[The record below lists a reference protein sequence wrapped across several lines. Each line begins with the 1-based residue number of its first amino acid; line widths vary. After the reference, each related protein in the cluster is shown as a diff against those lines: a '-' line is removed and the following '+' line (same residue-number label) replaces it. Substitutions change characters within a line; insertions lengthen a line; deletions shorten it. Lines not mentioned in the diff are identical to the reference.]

1 MRKAL
6 VCVSLVALA
15 LAGCDKIGG
24 NGGGGSGGQSVSV
37 DPKQVSA
44 ADLQAAVSDPRVKK
58 FYEARGWAPVWDDA
72 HAKDLTAAFAEAGRH
87 GLQGQAFIKE
97 VKQGTTP
104 AAREAALTQNALD
117 YAQALANGVANPK
130 KVFDPYTVPGNDV
143 DVAGGLAQA
152 VQKGNVREWLASLA
166 PQDDEYKALSEAYVR
181 YAAASKGPQRQ
192 PIQPGD
198 KIAPGDKDA
207 RVPQIV
213 AALRSGGYLPADQ
226 AQQQPQAQPQGAK
239 KGAATQQTDAT
250 TYTKAMAAAVSKVQ
264 QDYGIKPDGIVGNST
279 LEALNSGA
287 GERARILAVNLERR
301 RWLNRQAPATRID
314 VNTAATVL
322 TYWKDG
328 QAKDRRVVVAGQ
340 PDWETP
346 EIGAPIVSLVANPDW
361 TIPEKIAKEEI
372 LPKGAAY
379 MAKEQITT
387 KNGRL
392 VQASGDKSALG
403 MVKFNMADPY
413 AIYLHDTPG
422 KAAFGQPERHQS
434 HGCVRVNDALGFARM
449 LADDEG
455 VRDQFEKAMATHKET
470 DVPVPNKIPVR
481 LLYHTAYLDGGKV
494 VFRGDPYGWDDK
506 LAAALGLGG
515 PLRHRVVQ
523 HIHEMGP

>member
-1 MRKAL
+1 MRNVL
-6 VCVSLVALA
+6 VCVSLAALA
-15 LAGCDKIGG
+15 LAGCDKL
-24 NGGGGSGGQSVSV
+24 GGGKGGDQAVSGSVQ
-37 DPKQVSA
+37 QVSA
-44 ADLQAAVSDPRVKK
+44 QDLQAAVSDPRVKR
-58 FYEARGWAPVWDDA
+58 FYEARNWAPVWDDA
-72 HAKDLTAAFAEAGRH
+72 HIKDLTAAFKEAGKH
-87 GLQGQAFIKE
+87 GLQGQGFIKE
-97 VKQGTTP
+97 VKQGATP
-104 AAREAALTQNALD
+104 AEREAALTLNALD
-117 YAQALANGVANPK
+117 YGRALAVGVIQPK
-130 KVFDPYTVPGNDV
+130 KVFDPYTVPGNDPDLV
-143 DVAGGLAQA
+143 GGLSQA

-166 PQDDEYKALSEAYVR
+166 PQDDEYKALSDAYVR
-181 YAAASKGPQRQ
+181 YAAQAEGPQRQ

-207 RVPQIV
+207 RVPQIA
-213 AALRSGGYLPADQ
+213 AALRAGGYVPADQ
-226 AQQQPQAQPQGAK
+226 PAQQPAQQPAAPAK
-239 KGAATQQTDAT
+239 PGDAT
-250 TYTKAMAAAVSKVQ
+250 LYTKAMAGAVAKVQ

-279 LEALNSGA
+279 LEALNAGA
-287 GERARILAVNLERR
+287 AERARILAVNLERR

-328 QAKDRRVVVAGQ
+328 GVKDKRVVVAGQ

-379 MAKEQITT
+379 MAKEQISE

-403 MVKFNMADPY
+403 RVKFNMADPY

-449 LADDEG
+449 IAADEG
-455 VRDQFEKAMATHKET
+455 ITDQFEQALAGGKEKEIAIR
-470 DVPVPNKIPVR
+470 DKIPVR
-481 LLYHTAYLDGGKV
+481 LMYHTAYLDGGQV
-494 VFRGDPYGWDDK
+494 VFRSDPYGWDDK
-506 LAAALGLGG
+506 LAQALGLGG

>member
-6 VCVSLVALA
+6 VCVSLAALA
-15 LAGCDKIGG
+15 LAGCDKMGG

-58 FYEARGWAPVWDDA
+58 FYEARNWAPVWDDA

-117 YAQALANGVANPK
+117 YAQALAVGVANPK
-130 KVFDPYTVPGNDV
+130 KVFDPYTVPANDV

-166 PQDDEYKALSEAYVR
+166 PQDDEYRALSDAYVR

>member
-6 VCVSLVALA
+6 VCVSLTALA
-15 LAGCDKIGG
+15 LAGCDKVGG
-24 NGGGGSGGQSVSV
+24 NGGGGGQSVNVS
-37 DPKQVSA
+37 PQQVSA

-58 FYEARGWAPVWDDA
+58 FYEARNWAPIWDDA
-72 HAKDLTAAFAEAGRH
+72 HARDLTAAFADAGRH

-130 KVFDPYTVPGNDV
+130 KVFDPYTVPANDV

-166 PQDDEYKALSEAYVR
+166 PQDDEYKALSVAYVR
-181 YAAASKGPQRQ
+181 YAAAAKGPQRQ

-198 KIAPGDKDA
+198 KIAPSDRDP
-207 RVPQIV
+207 RVPQIA
-213 AALRSGGYLPADQ
+213 AALRSGGYLPAEQ
-226 AQQQPQAQPQGAK
+226 AQPQAQPQPRGAK
-239 KGAATQQTDAT
+239 KNAPAQPDSN

-264 QDYGIKPDGIVGNST
+264 QDYGIKPDGIIGNST

-470 DVPVPNKIPVR
+470 DVSIPNKIPVR

>member
-1 MRKAL
+1 MGILRMRKAL
-6 VCVSLVALA
+6 VCVSLAALA
-15 LAGCDKIGG
+15 LAGCDKMGGG
-24 NGGGGSGGQSVSV
+24 NAGGESVKV
-37 DPKQVSA
+37 APAQVSA
-44 ADLQAAVSDPRVKK
+44 ADLQAAVKDPRVKR
-58 FYEARGWAPVWDDA
+58 FYEARGWAAAWDDA
-72 HAKDLTAAFAEAGRH
+72 HARDLTAAFADANRH
-87 GLQGQAFIKE
+87 ALQGQAFLKDA
-97 VKQGTTP
+97 KQGATP
-104 AAREAALTQNALD
+104 AEREAAMTQNALD
-117 YAQALANGVANPK
+117 YAQALANGVADPA
-130 KVFDPYTVPGNDV
+130 KVFDPFTVPRNNV
-143 DVAGGLAQA
+143 DVVGGLAQA
-152 VQKGNVREWLASLA
+152 VQKGNVRAWLASLA
-166 PQDDEYKALSEAYVR
+166 PQDDEYKALSDAYVR
-181 YAAASKGPQRQ
+181 YAAQAKGPQRQ

-213 AALRSGGYLPADQ
+213 AALRAGGYLAADAPAQQGTAPKQGAGPKQ
-226 AQQQPQAQPQGAK
+226 AQ
-239 KGAATQQTDAT
+239 DSIL
-250 TYTKAMAAAVSKVQ
+250 YTKAMAAAVAKVQ
-264 QDYGIKPDGIVGNST
+264 QAYGIKPDGIVGNST
-279 LEALNSGA
+279 LEALNAGA

-314 VNTAATVL
+314 VNTAATLL

-328 QAKDRRVVVAGQ
+328 SVKDKRVVVAGQ

-379 MAKEQITT
+379 MAKEQISE

-403 MVKFNMADPY
+403 RVKFNMADPY

-422 KAAFGQPERHQS
+422 KAAFAQPERHQS
-434 HGCVRVNDALGFARM
+434 HGCVRVNDAIGFARM
-449 LADDEG
+449 IAADEG
-455 VRDQFEKAMATHKET
+455 ISDQFEQALAGGKEKE
-470 DVPVPNKIPVR
+470 VPIANKIPVR
-481 LLYHTAYLDGGKV
+481 LLYHTAYVENGQV

-506 LAAALGLGG
+506 LAQALGLGG

>member
-6 VCVSLVALA
+6 VCVSLAALA
-15 LAGCDKIGG
+15 LVGCDQIGG
-24 NGGGGSGGQSVSV
+24 NGSAPSQSVGV
-37 DPKQVSA
+37 NPKQVSA
-44 ADLQAAVSDPRVKK
+44 ADLQAAVSDPRVRQ
-58 FYEARGWAPVWDDA
+58 FYESRNWAPVWDDA
-72 HAKDLTAAFAEAGRH
+72 HTKDLTAAFAEAGRH
-87 GLQGQAFIKE
+87 GMQGQAFLQD
-97 VKQGTTP
+97 VKQGATP
-104 AAREAALTQNALD
+104 AEREAALTLNALQ
-117 YAQALANGVANPK
+117 YAKALSGGIIEPK
-130 KVFDPYTVPGNDV
+130 KVLDPYTVPANAADV
-143 DVAGGLAQA
+143 VAGLRQA
-152 VQKGNVREWLASLA
+152 IEKGNVREWLASLA
-166 PQDDEYKALSEAYVR
+166 PQDEEYKALSDAYVR
-181 YAAASKGPQRQ
+181 YAAAAKGPQRQ

-198 KIAPGDKDA
+198 KIAPGDTDA
-207 RVPQIV
+207 RVPQVV
-213 AALRSGGYLPADQ
+213 AALRAGGYLPAQ
-226 AQQQPQAQPQGAK
+226 QAQPQQPQQRQG
-239 KGAATQQTDAT
+239 GNSAAAAQPEGT
-250 TYTKAMAAAVSKVQ
+250 TYTKAMAAAVARVQ
-264 QDYGIKPDGIVGNST
+264 ADYGIKPDGIIGNST

-301 RWLNRQAPATRID
+301 RWLSRQLPGTRID

-328 QAKDRRVVVAGQ
+328 SAKDRRVVVAGQ
-340 PDWETP
+340 PEWETP
-346 EIGAPIVSLVANPDW
+346 EIGAPLVSLVANPDW

-403 MVKFNMADPY
+403 IVKFNMADPY

-434 HGCVRVNDALGFARM
+434 HGCVRVNDAIGFARM

-455 VRDQFEKAMATHKET
+455 VRDQFEKALATHKET
-470 DVPVPNKIPVR
+470 DVSIPNKIPVR

-506 LAAALGLGG
+506 LAQALGLGG
-515 PLRHRVVQ
+515 PLRHRTIQ

>member
-1 MRKAL
+1 
-6 VCVSLVALA
+6 V
-15 LAGCDKIGG
+15 
-24 NGGGGSGGQSVSV
+24 
-37 DPKQVSA
+37 
-44 ADLQAAVSDPRVKK
+44 DLQAAVKDPRVKR
-58 FYEARGWAPVWDDA
+58 FYEARGWAPVWDET
-72 HAKDLTAAFAEAGRH
+72 HAKDLTAAFGDAGRH
-87 GLQGQAFIKE
+87 ALQGQAFLKDA
-97 VKQGTTP
+97 KQGSTP
-104 AAREAALTQNALD
+104 AAREAAMTQNALD
-117 YAQALANGVANPK
+117 YAQALANGVVDPRK
-130 KVFDPYTVPGNDV
+130 LFDPFTVPRSEV
-143 DVAGGLAQA
+143 DVAAGLAQA
-152 VQKGNVREWLASLA
+152 VQKGNVRQWLASLA
-166 PQDDEYKALSEAYVR
+166 PQDDEYKALSDAYVR
-181 YAAASKGPQRQ
+181 YAAQATGPQRQ

-207 RVPQIV
+207 RVPQV
-213 AALRSGGYLPADQ
+213 AAALRAGGYLPAEQ
-226 AQQQPQAQPQGAK
+226 PAQQ
-239 KGAATQQTDAT
+239 GAAPRPAQDAT
-250 TYTKAMAAAVSKVQ
+250 LYTRAMAAAVAKVQ
-264 QDYGIKPDGIVGNST
+264 QDYGIRPDGIVGNST
-279 LEALNSGA
+279 LEALNAGA

-301 RWLNRQAPATRID
+301 RWLNRQPPATRID

-328 QAKDRRVVVAGQ
+328 AAKDRRVVVAGQ

-379 MAKEQITT
+379 MAKEQISE

-422 KAAFGQPERHQS
+422 KAAFAQPERHQS
-434 HGCVRVNDALGFARM
+434 HGCVRVNDAIGFARM
-449 LADDEG
+449 LAADEG
-455 VRDQFEKAMATHKET
+455 ISEQFEQALAGGKEKE
-470 DVPVPNKIPVR
+470 VAIPNKIPVR
-481 LLYHTAYLDGGKV
+481 LMYLTAYVDNGRV

-506 LAAALGLGG
+506 LAQALGLGG

>member
-6 VCVSLVALA
+6 VCVSLAALA
-15 LAGCDKIGG
+15 LAGCDKMGG

-58 FYEARGWAPVWDDA
+58 FYEARNWAPVWDDA

-117 YAQALANGVANPK
+117 YAQALAVGVANPK
-130 KVFDPYTVPGNDV
+130 KVFDPYTVPANDV